1 MDNEKPKLNSTAV
14 NAILDM
20 YKQVCI
26 AENAFVNDCD
36 HYNDNYEQRR
46 IAFEQVLELADLK
59 DDALSKAWSI
69 QRKIRKQRW
78 HLTFDE
84 RGRNKYV
91 RLGNNE
97 SRG

>member
-14 NAILDM
+14 NEILDM

-69 QRKIRKQRW
+69 QRKIRKQ
-78 HLTFDE
+78 
-84 RGRNKYV
+84 
-91 RLGNNE
+91 
-97 SRG
+97 